1 METGLPRVGFLM
13 EQTLG
18 HVTYARNLQAAF
30 AVEGRLR
37 PVWLPIPFAPG
48 GLSDRLPGPA
58 RSWAV
63 RGSLRACATL
73 RRAGGPARFDAVLFH
88 TQSVALLAPLLAR
101 RVPVILSLDA
111 TPLNFD
117 RVGLQ
122 YGHRARPGSTAERVK
137 QALYRRVFRSAV
149 ALTTWSQ
156 WAKDS
161 LRDDYG
167 VDPDLVT
174 VIHPGVDLA
183 LFPFGAARRASD
195 GAERPVRIL
204 FVGGDFAR
212 KGGPLLLT
220 CMRDGLAARCE
231 LHVVTTQPVPP
242 APNVHVHHGLGPNDP
257 RLLDLYRQADI
268 FALPTYADCLAVVL
282 AEAMAAGLPV
292 VTTAV
297 GAQAEAVQDGRSGFV
312 VPPGDVTALGRALR
326 RLADD
331 PTLRHAMGRAGRE
344 IAEARFDARTNAARL
359 AEVVYRGIAR
369 WRERGVAARWAPAG
383 RRGV

>member
-1 METGLPRVGFLM
+1 MRNDLPCVGFLM

-18 HVTYARNLQAAF
+18 HVTYTRNLQTAF
-30 AVEGRLR
+30 AAEERLR
-37 PVWLPIPFAPG
+37 PVWLPVPFSPG
-48 GLSDRLPGPA
+48 GLSGRLPGPA

-63 RGSLRACATL
+63 RGSLRAYAAL
-73 RRAGGPARFDAVLFH
+73 RRAGGPARFDALVIH
-88 TQSVALLAPLLAR
+88 TPSVALFAPLLAR
-101 RVPVILSLDA
+101 RVPLILSLDA
-111 TPLNFD
+111 TPINFD

-122 YGHRARPGSTAERVK
+122 YGHRARPSSAAERAK
-137 QALYRRVFRSAV
+137 QALYRRVFRSAA

-167 VDPDLVT
+167 VDPELVT

-183 LFPFGAARRASD
+183 LFPFGVARREPD
-195 GAERPVRIL
+195 REERPVRIL

-212 KGGPLLLT
+212 KGGPLLLS

-242 APNVHVHHGLGPNDP
+242 APNVRVHHGLGPNDP
-257 RLLDLYRQADI
+257 RLLDLYRQADV
-268 FALPTYADCLAVVL
+268 FVLPTYADCLAVVL

-297 GAQAEAVQDGRSGFV
+297 GAQAEAVQDGRSGLV
-312 VPPGDVTALGRALR
+312 VPPGDAAALR
-326 RLADD
+326 RALQRLVDEPD
-331 PTLRHAMGRAGRE
+331 LRRAMGRAGRE
-344 IAEARFDARTNAARL
+344 IAEARFDACTNAARL
-359 AEVVYRGIAR
+359 AEVVNQGIAR
-369 WRERGVAARWAPAG
+369 WRRGAAAWWAPAD
-383 RRGV
+383 RQRV

>member
-1 METGLPRVGFLM
+1 MSNGLPRVGFLM

-18 HVTYARNLQAAF
+18 HVTYTRNLQAAL
-30 AVEGRLR
+30 AAAGRLR
-37 PVWLPIPFAPG
+37 PVWLPVPFSSG
-48 GLSDRLPGPA
+48 GALRRLPGPV
-58 RSWAV
+58 RSWAA
-63 RGSLRACATL
+63 RGSLQAYAAV
-73 RRAGGPARFDAVLFH
+73 RRAGGPACFDAVLFH
-88 TQSVALLAPLLAR
+88 TQSVALLAPLVAR

-117 RVGLQ
+117 RVGAP
-122 YGHRARPGSTAERVK
+122 YGHHARPGSVGERVK
-137 QALYRRVFRSAV
+137 QALYRRVFRSAA
-149 ALTTWSQ
+149 ALTTWCQ

-183 LFPFGAARRASD
+183 LFPFGAERRP
-195 GAERPVRIL
+195 AEVQARPVRIL

-212 KGGPLLLT
+212 KGGPLLLA
-220 CMRDGLAARCE
+220 CMRDGLAERCE

-242 APNVHVHHGLGPNDP
+242 TPGVFVYHGLGPNDP

-282 AEAMAAGLPV
+282 AEAMAAGLPI

-297 GAQAEAVQDGRSGFV
+297 GAQPEAVQDGRSGFV

-331 PTLRHAMGRAGRE
+331 PALRWAMGRAGRAT
-344 IAEARFDARTNAARL
+344 AEARFDARTNAARL
-359 AEVVYRGIAR
+359 ADVIAFGIERAGRAR
-369 WRERGVAARWAPAG
+369 WLLVG
-383 RRGV
+383 RQT

>member
-1 METGLPRVGFLM
+1 MGNGLPRVGFLM

-18 HVTYARNLQAAF
+18 HVTYARNLQTAF
-30 AVEGRLR
+30 AVEERLR
-37 PVWLPIPFAPG
+37 PVWLPVSFSPG
-48 GLSDRLPGPA
+48 GALRWLPGPA

-63 RGSLRACATL
+63 RGSLQAYATL
-73 RRAGGPARFDAVLFH
+73 RRAGGPSRFDAVLFH

-122 YGHRARPGSTAERVK
+122 YGHRARPGSPAERVK
-137 QALYRRVFRSAV
+137 QALYRRVFRSAA

-167 VDPDLVT
+167 VDPNLVT

-183 LFPFGAARRASD
+183 LFPFGAARRAFD
-195 GAERPVRIL
+195 RDERPVRIL

-212 KGGPLLLT
+212 KGGPLLLA

-242 APNVHVHHGLGPNDP
+242 APNVHVYHGLGPNDP

-282 AEAMAAGLPV
+282 AEAMAAGLPI

-312 VPPGDVTALGRALR
+312 VPPGDVTALGRALA

-331 PTLRHAMGRAGRE
+331 PVLRWAMGRAGRE

-359 AEVVYRGIAR
+359 VDVIAGGIERARRARDAR
-369 WRERGVAARWAPAG
+369 WLLVG
-383 RRGV
+383 RQT